1 MKSLLIALLISG
13 MMIKAEDGPF
23 MEQSPSL
30 EDYLEIL
37 VAQNPRIKGLEHQIE
52 ATQEQITAA
61 KSLPDPTANVGLFL
75 SEIETRLGPQRHKL
89 SLKQT
94 LPWKGKLALKGDVI
108 QRQSQQ
114 IQAQRSLVIRE
125 LCADFKQN
133 WASLYYL
140 GKQIEKN
147 EEHID
152 ILRTFERVLTTK
164 YENGRAAYAHLIRV
178 QLEADRL
185 VDRLAEL
192 KNRRQPI
199 EAKLHSIL
207 GVKAHG
213 ASEERIPIPFPSG
226 LTPSFMEI
234 DQIKAVKNPLLNQIG
249 FKTEE
254 HKVNLE
260 LEKKRSL
267 PDIQVG
273 LDWVGIG
280 HTDMPNIHGS
290 GRDGLAVNLGLNV
303 PIWSKKYKALQRSEA
318 LKIEASEQHQI
329 DARLRLEAELQQ
341 ACFEFEDA
349 QRKIALYRDQI
360 VPKAEETLS
369 VLLTSFESA
378 QSSYLDVLDA
388 ERALLEF
395 SLALDKAKTDLFRAA
410 AEIQR
415 ITD

>member
-152 ILRTFERVLTTK
+152 IEKELNIKIVAILHTQCIGIRSECNEEKV
-164 YENGRAAYAHLIRV
+164 YDVDPGICVIDLINV
-178 QLEADRL
+178 FRL
-185 VDRLAEL
+185 VC
-192 KNRRQPI
+192 I
-199 EAKLHSIL
+199 
-207 GVKAHG
+207 G
-213 ASEERIPIPFPSG
+213 IP
-226 LTPSFMEI
+226 
-234 DQIKAVKNPLLNQIG
+234 V
-249 FKTEE
+249 
-254 HKVNLE
+254 
-260 LEKKRSL
+260 
-267 PDIQVG
+267 
-273 LDWVGIG
+273 
-280 HTDMPNIHGS
+280 
-290 GRDGLAVNLGLNV
+290 
-303 PIWSKKYKALQRSEA
+303 
-318 LKIEASEQHQI
+318 
-329 DARLRLEAELQQ
+329 
-341 ACFEFEDA
+341 
-349 QRKIALYRDQI
+349 
-360 VPKAEETLS
+360 
-369 VLLTSFESA
+369 
-378 QSSYLDVLDA
+378 
-388 ERALLEF
+388 
-395 SLALDKAKTDLFRAA
+395 
-410 AEIQR
+410 
-415 ITD
+415 